1 MEGECSGASLAA
13 LQFVAFLAIGGR
25 WDTNIHH
32 VVAWRLVMS
41 GSVCYLLL

>member
-1 MEGECSGASLAA
+1 MEGGCSEASLAA
-13 LQFVAFLAIGGR
+13 LQLAAFLAVGGR
-25 WDTNIHH
+25 GDADIHH